1 MLPKDCVF
9 SSLSRYM
16 IEPRTTSVIPK
27 LHEVEPSSTIK
38 FFLSSIFHCTKGR
51 FITFGSPEICEKY
64 VHKSNTNSFFAL
76 SRLNNSTESS
86 ECPSPDEF
94 SSHERQRLLAER
106 GRAFTSP
113 NITEHLLRSRT
124 TSERSEEKDQVKPK
138 AF

>member
-1 MLPKDCVF
+1 MKNM
-9 SSLSRYM
+9 Y
-16 IEPRTTSVIPK
+16 INQIP
-27 LHEVEPSSTIK
+27 IA
-38 FFLSSIFHCTKGR
+38 
-51 FITFGSPEICEKY
+51 
-64 VHKSNTNSFFAL
+64 FFAL